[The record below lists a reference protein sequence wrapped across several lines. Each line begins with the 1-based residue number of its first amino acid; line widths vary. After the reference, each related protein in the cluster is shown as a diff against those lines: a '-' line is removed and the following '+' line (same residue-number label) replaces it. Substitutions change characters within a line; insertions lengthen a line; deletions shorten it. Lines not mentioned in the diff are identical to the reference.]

1 MKKLLVYSY
10 FFFPEENANTNVLM
24 PLLEELKKKYTVEIY
39 TSRFST
45 DLPQKDEH
53 QGMTI
58 YRKKIV
64 SGRIIRRIMGIYDLK
79 QDQIFGFGKSIKKW
93 IWRCFHKVIT
103 RTELEKLLWEY
114 PVQRYLLQRMK
125 KGKYDALITVSA
137 PIITQYEV
145 LDVARKGFLKK
156 RHIKWFPYFTDP
168 HATFI
173 GHREQFDDLIQREMD
188 IYMLADK
195 VFVTRELYEN
205 NKEQMLGKYLY
216 KTISVDYANLRPVPN
231 TFSID
236 YLEHGK
242 INCVY
247 TGSLF
252 SIHVRNPEYFY
263 KVAQVCSDDF
273 RFHIVCYV
281 ADDANLEL
289 RKKYIDGNPKIIWHD
304 RATMAECQSL
314 MCQANVLINFG
325 NLCTNQTPSKVFDY
339 ISTGKPIV
347 NFCSLENDTAKRYLK
362 HYPLHLNIFCKN
374 EFDLKDTTLF
384 EQFCVTNKDTMLP
397 FEEVQEKYKNFTPE
411 IAASNFIREI
421 EKSFAIV

>member
-1 MKKLLVYSY
+1 
-10 FFFPEENANTNVLM
+10 M
-24 PLLEELKKKYTVEIY
+24 PLLAELKKKYTVEIY

-93 IWRCFHKVIT
+93 IWRCFHRLIT
-103 RTELEKLLWEY
+103 RSKLEKLLWEY

-145 LDVARKGFLKK
+145 LDAARKGILRKK
-156 RHIKWFPYFTDP
+156 KLKWFAYFTDP

-173 GHREQFDDLIQREMD
+173 GHKNQIASLIQREME
-188 IYMLADK
+188 IYSLADK
-195 VFVTRELYEN
+195 VFVTRELYED
-205 NKEQMLGKYLY
+205 NKNQVLARYIYKTVPMEYANIQPIYNKFQVKYL
-216 KTISVDYANLRPVPN
+216 DPQ
-231 TFSID
+231 
-236 YLEHGK
+236 K

-252 SIHVRNPEYFY
+252 NIYVRNPEYFY
-263 KVAQVCSDDF
+263 KLAQACSDKF
-273 RFHIVCYV
+273 QFHIVCYS
-281 ADDANLEL
+281 ADEANLAL
-289 RKKYIDGNPKIIWHD
+289 KKLYIDGNSKIIWHN
-304 RATMAECQSL
+304 RATMDECQSL
-314 MCQANVLINFG
+314 MCQANILINLG

-374 EFDLKDTTLF
+374 EFDLKDTGLF